1 MNDSNVS
8 SQSSDDECSV
18 YECKSND
25 DKRKTKRPLNSR
37 VPRKQIK
44 ESQKHHHERSDDQEK
59 SPKDI
64 TRSEINHTVIAL
76 RHLPACHHPNQMI
89 VAHHLKTPVEFQND
103 IRRVTSRQSVIP
115 LLLEIPSS
123 ST

>member
-1 MNDSNVS
+1 MFPDISNTNKFSWLTVEGTVEVNDSNVS

-18 YECKSND
+18 FECKSND
-25 DKRKTKRPLNSR
+25 DKRKSKRPLNSR

-64 TRSEINHTVIAL
+64 TRSKSSKRKQLHSNRTEASTNL
-76 RHLPACHHPNQMI
+76 
-89 VAHHLKTPVEFQND
+89 
-103 IRRVTSRQSVIP
+103 
-115 LLLEIPSS
+115 PSS
-123 ST
+123 SKPSDYHTSSQNTG